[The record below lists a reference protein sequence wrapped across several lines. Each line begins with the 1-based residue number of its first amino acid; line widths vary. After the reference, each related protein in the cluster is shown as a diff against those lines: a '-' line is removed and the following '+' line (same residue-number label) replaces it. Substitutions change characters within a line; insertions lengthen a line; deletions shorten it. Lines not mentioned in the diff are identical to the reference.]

1 MILRTHVLFLLC
13 AAAAAAPL
21 QCPRGATSNDTWPT
35 AADAARFLRVLE
47 ESKRAPDHHAYFA
60 ARGATPAEAQR
71 RHGLEVLNREG
82 DPRVLDVGLLGGR
95 GVALLV
101 AGEARFVASDAY
113 VASLARVA
121 TAAGALTEVVAVMAS
136 ESNHKGCQRRT
147 VYIKEA
153 AARAALW
160 RGVDPARVHVRWYT
174 NMSAFD
180 ADVIKALRVLAPPLG
195 YSGVDVTAATM
206 LTNDGRHEIR
216 QYGKLLLAY
225 DDMRTAETKRGRPF
239 SSIAFLRLDTIY
251 GGFDAAKVDAWT
263 AHVVN
268 DQFAAVGR
276 PLARVYLA
284 QLATIVKMFEARA
297 NACGRVNALL
307 AAIAPNWG
315 WDALFRGASL
325 HLASYGVVH
334 SGLDPGLNRL
344 PKKRAPKPISWHEIL
359 RLSSDGVSPCLNH
372 LIGKGAAEDVRGAE
386 KFAKGL
392 GLPKGAL
399 RCGCPGDVTLLA
411 APPVKSRVHPKRAR
425 YAALDAPNNL

>member
-1 MILRTHVLFLLC
+1 M
-13 AAAAAAPL
+13 A
-21 QCPRGATSNDTWPT
+21 
-35 AADAARFLRVLE
+35 
-47 ESKRAPDHHAYFA
+47 
-60 ARGATPAEAQR
+60 
-71 RHGLEVLNREG
+71 
-82 DPRVLDVGLLGGR
+82 
-95 GVALLV
+95 
-101 AGEARFVASDAY
+101 
-113 VASLARVA
+113 
-121 TAAGALTEVVAVMAS
+121 AAGALTEVVAVLAS

-153 AARAALW
+153 AARAALG

-325 HLASYGVVH
+325 HLAAH
-334 SGLDPGLNRL
+334 
-344 PKKRAPKPISWHEIL
+344 H
-359 RLSSDGVSPCLNH
+359 
-372 LIGKGAAEDVRGAE
+372 VRGHPATRQPTP
-386 KFAKGL
+386 AR
-392 GLPKGAL
+392 A
-399 RCGCPGDVTLLA
+399 CPTPSAGVTLA
-411 APPVKSRVHPKRAR
+411 WGKSPLGSW
-425 YAALDAPNNL
+425 AL